1 MNLSP
6 IVLFVYNRPRH
17 TQKTIKALQNNELAS
32 ESELFIYAD
41 NAKNNKIDEKVLK
54 VRSYIK
60 KINGFKKV
68 TIIEREKNWG
78 LSKSIID
85 GVTKVINKY
94 GRVIVM
100 EDDLLVSPYFLKYMN
115 ASLCKYEEEV
125 KVIQIAGYMFP
136 LTINIKED
144 ALFLPLTSSWGWATW
159 KRSWDL
165 LDINATGYE
174 QLKNDPLLRDRFN
187 LNGACD
193 YFSMMEDQRAGRVDS
208 WAIRFYLTAFIS
220 DALTLYPR
228 ETLVINNGFDGS
240 GIHGRTNSN
249 LDSFANVSNFKIN
262 TIIFPKKI
270 RLCSSWDIINLNL
283 FKIFAKHTMWQR
295 IKSYLIFMIKT
306 IYHNYK
312 P

>member
-100 EDDLLVSPYFLKYMN
+100 EDDLVVSPYFLMYMN
-115 ASLCKYEEEV
+115 ASLCKYVDEV

-136 LTINIKED
+136 LNIDINED
-144 ALFLPLTSSWGWATW
+144 ALFLPLTSSWGWASW
-159 KRSWDL
+159 KRAWDL
-165 LDINATGYE
+165 FDINATSYE
-174 QLKNDPLLRDRFN
+174 QLKNDSLLRERFN
-187 LNGACD
+187 LNGAYD
-193 YFSMMEDQRAGRVDS
+193 YFSMLEGQLAGKLDS

-228 ETLVINNGFDGS
+228 ESLVINNGFDGS
-240 GIHGRTNSN
+240 GTHGIQNNNLNSLVSTNN
-249 LDSFANVSNFKIN
+249 HKLDSIL
-262 TIIFPKKI
+262 FPKKI
-270 RLCSSWDIINLNL
+270 RLSKSWGSINLKL
-283 FKIFAKHTMWQR
+283 FEVFEKKTVLQV
-295 IKSYLIFMIKT
+295 IKKQLLLIIKNF
-306 IYHNYK
+306 YHK
-312 P
+312 FS

>member
-6 IVLFVYNRPRH
+6 IILFVYNRPWH
-17 TQKTIKALQNNELAS
+17 TQKTIEALQNNELAS

-41 NAKNNKIDEKVLK
+41 NAKNKNHDNQVLK
-54 VRSYIK
+54 VRKYIK
-60 KINGFKKV
+60 KIGGFKKV

-115 ASLCKYEEEV
+115 ASLCKYEYEV

-136 LTINIKED
+136 LNINIKGD

-159 KRSWDL
+159 KRAWDL
-165 LDINATGYE
+165 FDIDATGYE
-174 QLKNDPLLRDRFN
+174 QLKNEPILRERFN
-187 LNGACD
+187 LNGAYD
-193 YFSMMEDQRAGRVDS
+193 YFSMLEDQINGRIDS
-208 WAIRFYLTAFIS
+208 WAIRFYLTAFLS
-220 DALTLYPR
+220 DSLTLYPR

-240 GIHGRTNSN
+240 GVHGISNNN
-249 LDSFANVSNFKIN
+249 LDSSVRTIN
-262 TIIFPKKI
+262 HKLNIILFPKKI
-270 RLCSSWDIINLNL
+270 RLSSSWESINQKLFEIFEKKTGLQGIKKQLLLIIKNFYNK
-283 FKIFAKHTMWQR
+283 F
-295 IKSYLIFMIKT
+295 S
-306 IYHNYK
+306 
-312 P
+312 